1 MADTSLPLIIGPP
14 ESSPGAVPFEYT
26 PLAEGQIRLLQLH
39 PASQEQDQLRGELVV
54 THLNDLP
61 PGPERNAHGPSQS
74 INAEKHVCFEAIS
87 YVWGNGAL
95 TESVV
100 TSRGFIPITA
110 TLASVLQR
118 LRDQRQSRLYWA
130 DALCIDQLDMA
141 EKEVQVSL
149 MGVIYSSAVRVLCDL
164 SEDAEDF
171 NPVLDAMRRYWK
183 KNIRHGF
190 LMGQGNL
197 PWLSGEAT
205 ANVLGL
211 SMPTNEEA
219 DAIEDVD
226 GEDWTARFLAI
237 MSLPWFHRLWVVQE
251 FVLGRDV
258 DMVFGRRRVPWGE
271 FWAGLLYYKGAFWPW
286 VSAGCIERTFAGLAS
301 LLSSF
306 HVICLLRACRL
317 TDPETTHG
325 REFTD
330 GVKHLGSVT
339 NLNQTLNLPLCL
351 MAFCSSGCTI
361 PRDRYFGIL
370 GMVDMDSNEIPRELQ
385 PDYKSPMRD
394 ITMRFW
400 RYALKL
406 TSGGDLLL
414 TAGLPGRVEGYPSWL
429 RDIST
434 TSPWDH
440 IWMAGAAGEAAH
452 KAGGPTD
459 TWFTE
464 FFDDDPERMFV
475 QGYRLDDIIM
485 ISVLQPER
493 AFSLKYLAEGL
504 DEAFSFF
511 TSDFKTLDRSKDTRV
526 DTRYTFTG
534 EHVSVAVLK
543 TLCNYN
549 KNDTLPPYDEK
560 FKNIVLMG
568 LKLHLVATSDTTQ
581 GDDVVPKIG
590 FAFADRLPVLED
602 LLTRIYASWGLRL
615 CKTSKG
621 LFAALP
627 KEACIGDSVWII
639 KGCRLPLVLRPS
651 ISHPGSFDLVG
662 GGYVHGVMN
671 GEALETPGFKWRGVS
686 LR

>member
-1 MADTSLPLIIGPP
+1 MTDPSLPLIIGPP
-14 ESSPGAVPFEYT
+14 ESSTGAVPFKYT

-54 THLNDLP
+54 THLDDLP
-61 PGPERNAHGPSQS
+61 PRPERGPVQP

-87 YVWGNGAL
+87 YVWGNGAF

-100 TSRGFIPITA
+100 TSHGFISITA

-130 DALCIDQLDMA
+130 DALCINQLDMA

-171 NPVLDAMRRYWK
+171 SLLLDAMGRYWK
-183 KNIRHGF
+183 KNVRHGF
-190 LMGQGNL
+190 LMGQGDL
-197 PWLSGEAT
+197 PWISGEAT

-211 SMPTNEEA
+211 SMPTNEES
-219 DAIEDVD
+219 DAVEDCD
-226 GEDWTARFLAI
+226 GEDWTARFLALI
-237 MSLPWFHRLWVVQE
+237 SLPWFHRLWVVQE

-258 DMVFGRRRVPWGE
+258 DMVFGRRRVPWSE
-271 FWAGLLYYKGAFWPW
+271 FWAGLLFYKGASWPW
-286 VSAGCIERTFAGLAS
+286 VSIESAEFTISGVAS

-306 HVICLLRACRL
+306 LVICILRACRL
-317 TDPETTHG
+317 TDPETAHG

-330 GVKHLGSVT
+330 GVKQLGSVT

-351 MAFCSSGCTI
+351 MAFSSSGCTI

-370 GMVDMDSNEIPRELQ
+370 GMVYMDSKEIPRELR

-400 RYALKL
+400 KYALKL
-406 TSGGDLLL
+406 SSGGDLVLV
-414 TAGLPGRVEGYPSWL
+414 AGLPGRVEGYPSWL

-434 TSPWDH
+434 TSHWDH
-440 IWMAGAAGEAAH
+440 IWMAGAASEAAH

-459 TWFTE
+459 TWFAE

-475 QGYRLDDIIM
+475 QGYRLDDIIEV
-485 ISVLQPER
+485 SDLQSER
-493 AFSLKYLAEGL
+493 ALSLECVAEAL

-511 TSDFKTLDRSKDTRV
+511 TSDFKTLDRSKDTRG
-526 DTRYTFTG
+526 DTRYTFTD
-534 EHVSVAVLK
+534 EHVSVAALK

-560 FKNIVLMG
+560 FKNLVLMG

-581 GDDVVPKIG
+581 GDGVESKIAI
-590 FAFADRLPVLED
+590 AFADKLPVLED
-602 LLTRIYASWGLRL
+602 LLARIYSTWGLRL

-627 KEACIGDSVWII
+627 REACIGDSVWIL

-651 ISHPGSFDLVG
+651 ISHPGSFELVG

-671 GEALETPGFKWRGVS
+671 GG
-686 LR
+686 